1 MDGWNDNNWMNHGG
15 WMEHPGYGMGWGGW
29 ISVVVAIAVIALV
42 ITVIVVAVRYL
53 TDGQAQRGSTSLGHR
68 RDAEAIL
75 AERLAR
81 GDIDDAEFRQR
92 MLALREHR

>member
-15 WMEHPGYGMGWGGW
+15 WMEHAGYGMGWGGW
-29 ISVVVAIAVIALV
+29 ISVVVAIGVIALV

-53 TDGQAQRGSTSLGHR
+53 TGAQPQRSSTTPGHR

-92 MLALREHR
+92 MVTLREHR